1 MLLLVDVFGNFRNKC
16 IQIYEIDRAH
26 LRSAPGLAWQV
37 CLKNIEVKLELLTD
51 INMSLMIEKEIRG
64 GIFHAILRYAKAN
77 NKYLKNYDKSTI
89 LPYLMYLDVKN
100 LYGLRMSQ
108 KLPIK

>member
-1 MLLLVDVFGNFRNKC
+1 MLLLADVFGNFRNKC
-16 IQIYEIDRAH
+16 IQIYEIDPAH

-37 CLKNIEVKLELLTD
+37 CLKNTGVKLELLTD
-51 INMSLMIEKEIRG
+51 INMSLMIEKEIRR

-77 NKYLKNYDKSTI
+77 NKYMKNYDKSII
-89 LPYLMYLDVKN
+89 LSYLMYLDVKN